1 MHIKIKH
8 NGGNK
13 TEREKLAK
21 SLVYAKANGLQISD
35 NLDVNLAPGSIM
47 RAAEEVGVKIEKE
60 MLMKLE
66 NDLQTANEKSILQQK
81 QIELMK
87 AKQMGN
93 AGIIQKKIKSVE
105 DKQVQLVSKDST
117 TSQKDNS

>member
-1 MHIKIKH
+1 
-8 NGGNK
+8 
-13 TEREKLAK
+13 
-21 SLVYAKANGLQISD
+21 
-35 NLDVNLAPGSIM
+35 M